1 MFQWEEDKEEEEKEE
16 VAEVVV
22 DKAGRRWLTRQGG
35 GEPSSLFKSCPPLT
49 MLWIIGLLSQEQ
61 TWKLNERAGNAFNPF
76 QTSQSLSFLD
86 FISSDEKNLKN
97 EKIVELDLN
106 FALYLFI

>member
-1 MFQWEEDKEEEEKEE
+1 M
-16 VAEVVV
+16 
-22 DKAGRRWLTRQGG
+22 TRQGG

-61 TWKLNERAGNAFNPF
+61 TWKLNERAGNVFNPF

-86 FISSDEKNLKN
+86 FISCDNFFFKTNQKIMELNINL
-97 EKIVELDLN
+97 
-106 FALYLFI
+106 ALYLVI

>member
-1 MFQWEEDKEEEEKEE
+1 
-16 VAEVVV
+16 
-22 DKAGRRWLTRQGG
+22 
-35 GEPSSLFKSCPPLT
+35 

-97 EKIVELDLN
+97 EKIMELNINL
-106 FALYLFI
+106 ALYSVIQIHKFIKKAHKGWPATDRKM